1 MKNVN
6 KINKLPPIKTYWKKK
21 VQVTMKNTM
30 ETSLQILLT
39 FKTIGR
45 FGEQCYAY
53 TVNNLNEMHKFT
65 EKAQFAKTAQET

>member
-1 MKNVN
+1 
-6 KINKLPPIKTYWKKK
+6 
-21 VQVTMKNTM
+21 MKNTM

>member
-1 MKNVN
+1 
-6 KINKLPPIKTYWKKK
+6 
-21 VQVTMKNTM
+21 MKNTM

-53 TVNNLNEMHKFT
+53 TVNNSNEMHKFT